1 MLVDVPFPWP
11 VALVALQH
19 HERLDGSGYPNG
31 LRGEAMILEARIVA
45 VADVLE
51 AMSSH
56 RPYRESLGVES
67 ALAELEAG
75 AGTRYD
81 AAVVAACVAQ
91 VRAGNVAS

>member
-1 MLVDVPFPWP
+1 MVPVSAIAPRH
-11 VALVALQH
+11 VV
-19 HERLDGSGYPNG
+19 
-31 LRGEAMILEARIVA
+31 ITVA

-56 RPYRESLGVES
+56 RPYRESLGLES